1 MLWQQIAPKSQWL
14 MTTEDLLLLTPIM
27 TIASQLES
35 ASHLLYFVIR
45 QKQQHYLEQSCL
57 RVEGN

>member
-27 TIASQLES
+27 TIAILLES
-35 ASHLLYFVIR
+35 ASHLLCFVIR
-45 QKQQHYLEQSCL
+45 QKQQPYLEQSCL